1 MSGRTLEYTVPP
13 EGEGKR
19 VRAVLQGA
27 LGLSAGLVTR
37 LKHRPGSVRINGAG
51 ARTID
56 LLHAGDRLSVDVG
69 DAKES
74 AFVPAGPR
82 LDVAWEDEDIIIIN
96 KPAGM
101 ATHGRSDR
109 REPTVGAMVAAYLG
123 TSAPFHPVN
132 RLDRGTTGLMCAAKT
147 GYMHERL
154 RRILHTDAFRREY
167 LAICTGVPP
176 EAEGEIDAPI
186 ARYNEEKRF
195 CVREDGAPSLTRYKV
210 LLTWEGPQPAARAAR
225 DGQDAPDPRAHG
237 QHRLSAARRPPLRTA
252 EPRAGPPRAALCRA
266 HAHTPAHRRDG
277 IRPRTPAGG
286 YARPAAGGLRCG
298 RIIDATGGE

>member
-37 LKHRPGSVRINGAG
+37 LKHRPGSVRINGCG

-195 CVREDGAPSLTRYKV
+195 CVRPDGAPSVTAYETLASGDGLA
-210 LLTWEGPQPAARAAR
+210 LLRLRPETGRTHQIRV
-225 DGQDAPDPRAHG
+225 H
-237 QHRLSAARRPPLRTA
+237 LSAIGCPILGDRLYGRASA
-252 EPRAGPPRAALCRA
+252 E
-266 HAHTPAHRRDG
+266 
-277 IRPRTPAGG
+277 I
-286 YARPAAGGLRCG
+286 ARPALHSARLTLTHPLTGETVEAAAPLPEDMRAVLTTHGL
-298 RIIDATGGE
+298 TYE

>member
-37 LKHRPGSVRINGAG
+37 LKHRPGSVRINGCG

-210 LLTWEGPQPAARAAR
+210 LLTWEGRSLLRVRPETGRTHQIRVHMASIGCPLLGDRLY
-225 DGQDAPDPRAHG
+225 G
-237 QHRLSAARRPPLRTA
+237 RLSRELDRPALHS
-252 EPRAGPPRAALCRA
+252 AALTLIHPLTGETVSVRA
-266 HAHTPAHRRDG
+266 PLPGDMRALLPEG
-277 IRPRTPAGG
+277 
-286 YARPAAGGLRCG
+286 CG
-298 RIIDATGGE
+298 ADAL